1 MPLRKDQ
8 VSKIRNK
15 MRREK
20 LLATIRHTENKTKR
34 EQRKRRS
41 RAEKADPS
49 LREKR
54 LAENVPATIESMR
67 RFDESIGAEISH
79 DEFDTYFQGKA
90 PKVFV
95 TTSKFPHKEAYEFAE
110 LLIEIFPT
118 AEFFRRKP
126 QFEMPD
132 IARLCAKR
140 DYTDV
145 VVVNEDQHR
154 VTGLTFIHLPD
165 GPTFYFSVSSL
176 IMPQRLKGHGSATD
190 HVPEL
195 ILNNFS
201 TRLGKTVGR
210 LFQSLLPQQ
219 PEFQGRQV
227 VTLHNQRDFIFFR
240 RHRYLFKN
248 EQRVGLQELGPQFT
262 LRLRRIQKGIRDEIS
277 WEHQASMDKDKKK
290 FWL

>member
-1 MPLRKDQ
+1 MPLQKDQ

-20 LLATIRHTENKTKR
+20 LLATIRHTENKSKR
-34 EQRKRRS
+34 ESRERRA
-41 RAEKADPS
+41 RAERADPS

-54 LAENVPATIESMR
+54 LAENIPATTESMR
-67 RFDESIGAEISH
+67 RYDESVGIEVSN
-79 DEFDTYFQGKA
+79 DEFDAYFQGQA

-95 TTSKFPHKEAYEFAE
+95 TTSKFPHREAYAFAE
-110 LLIEIFPT
+110 LLVEILPT
-118 AEFFRRKP
+118 SEFFRRKP
-126 QFEMPD
+126 QFEIPD
-132 IARLCAKR
+132 MARLCSKR
-140 DYTDV
+140 DYTDMV
-145 VVVNEDQHR
+145 IVNEDQHR
-154 VTGLTFIHLPD
+154 VTGLTFIHLPA
-165 GPTFYFSVSSL
+165 GPTFYFTVSSL
-176 IMPQRLKGHGSATD
+176 ILPEKLKGHGQATD

-210 LFQSLLPQQ
+210 LFQSLFPQQ

-227 VTLHNQRDFIFFR
+227 ITLHNQRDFIFFR

-262 LRLRRIQKGIRDEIS
+262 LRLRRLQKGVRDEIA
-277 WEHQASMDKDKKK
+277 WEHQTSMDKDKKK